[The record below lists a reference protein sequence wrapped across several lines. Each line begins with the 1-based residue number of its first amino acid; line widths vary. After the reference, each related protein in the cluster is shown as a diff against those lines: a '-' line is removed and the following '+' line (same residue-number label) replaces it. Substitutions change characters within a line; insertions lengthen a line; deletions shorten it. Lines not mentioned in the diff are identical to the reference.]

1 MEEDFREAGTRRA
14 EGTALNEKKGG
25 RLRRKLTWVVRT
37 YLVNAVAGCNVCH
50 SADPATWIPPE

>member
-25 RLRRKLTWVVRT
+25 AIAKKADVGGAHLSGQRSGGLQCVSLR
-37 YLVNAVAGCNVCH
+37 
-50 SADPATWIPPE
+50 